1 MVRSMRCF
9 ARRSSY
15 LTRLYSV
22 ERRSLE
28 VKPGEATSFVPAADL
43 RITNIALGEE
53 IADENSRTTVKLVYR
68 RPGAEEDDEEEE
80 EDEDEDE
87 DEEPKISS
95 AVLCS
100 LTYGKVRRLVHS

>member
-9 ARRSSY
+9 ARRASY

-87 DEEPKISS
+87 EPKISS

>member
-1 MVRSMRCF
+1 MRCF

-80 EDEDEDE
+80 EDEEE